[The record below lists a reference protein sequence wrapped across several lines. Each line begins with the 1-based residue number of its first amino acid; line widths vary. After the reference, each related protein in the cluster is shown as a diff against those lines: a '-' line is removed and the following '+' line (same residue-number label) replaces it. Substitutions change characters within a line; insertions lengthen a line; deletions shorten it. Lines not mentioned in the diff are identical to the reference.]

1 MQTGHSLAVRRAVAT
16 DHARL
21 AALLSDM
28 QAHYGSPDP
37 PGAAAE
43 MARLLTRPGERL
55 PFALIAERRGAL
67 LGLVSLSPVLFGGA
81 FQWTLFLK
89 DLYVTAAARSLGV
102 RRALLAATAR
112 TALEEDYCRIDWT
125 TDATNEGAQRLYDGL
140 GVPRQDK
147 RFNRLAGDDLKKF
160 ARG

>member
-1 MQTGHSLAVRRAVAT
+1 MQTGHTLAVRRAVAT

-37 PGAAAE
+37 PGGAAE

-55 PFALIAERRGAL
+55 PFVLIADRDGAL
-67 LGLVSLSPVLFGGA
+67 LGLASLSPVLFGGA
-81 FQWTLFLK
+81 FQWTLFLQ
-89 DLYVTAAARSLGV
+89 DLYVPAAARSLGV
-102 RRALLAATAR
+102 GRALLAAAAR

-125 TDATNEGAQRLYDGL
+125 TNATNEGAQRLYDGL

-147 RFNRLAGDDLKKF
+147 RFYRLAGDDLKKF